1 MKSIKPTILCLRI
14 SSIIYFLI
22 AVLSI
27 LVGFYFMEDDLL
39 LKLTFITLFLI
50 SIFLCVFIEI
60 VINGLKKRKKW
71 TWFASLILCGIYIPS
86 AFIIL
91 GIVGIIPLFDSNIR
105 KEFNL

>member
-1 MKSIKPTILCLRI
+1 MKSIKPTIICLRI

-22 AVLSI
+22 ALLSI
-27 LVGFYFMEDDLL
+27 LVGFYVIEEDIF
-39 LKLTFITLFLI
+39 LKLTFITLFFI
-50 SIFLCVFIEI
+50 SIALSVFIES

-91 GIVGIIPLFDSNIR
+91 GIVGLIPLIYSKIR
-105 KEFNL
+105 KEFNI